1 MAWSKRPFFG
11 LVVLAI
17 LQGKPAEEATDH
29 ESEEMASTSATT
41 EESTQ
46 EDGED

>member
-1 MAWSKRPFFG
+1 MEQAAISFTN
-11 LVVLAI
+11 VLAI
-17 LQGKPAEEATDH
+17 LQGKPEEEAADQ
-29 ESEEMASTSATT
+29 ESEEMASTSDTA